1 MGNKASTFTEEQ
13 LEDLQDSTFFTRK
26 EILML
31 HKKFRDLDPQLVP
44 KTMLGDE
51 AREVKVPCE
60 RLLKMNEFRENP
72 FRERLLRVFS
82 EDGTGNLCFEDFL
95 YMMSVLSEGA
105 PRELKAKFAF
115 VIYDY
120 DGDGK
125 LGPQDIAMAAA
136 ALTQDQLTTDEIKVV
151 VEKVLDEGD
160 IDSDGYLSQAEFEHV
175 ISRAPEFVNAFH
187 VRV

>member
-1 MGNKASTFTEEQ
+1 MGNKTSTFSEEQ

-44 KTMLGDE
+44 KVMLGDD
-51 AREVKVPCE
+51 ARQIKVPRE
-60 RLLKMNEFRENP
+60 RLLQMNEFRENP
-72 FRERLLRVFS
+72 FKDRLLRVFS
-82 EDGTGNLCFEDFL
+82 DDGTGNLCFEDFL

-115 VIYDY
+115 TIYDY
-120 DGDGK
+120 DDDGK
-125 LGPQDIAMAAA
+125 LGSQDIARAAA
-136 ALTQDQLTTDEIKVV
+136 ALTKNQLTTEELKVV

-187 VRV
+187 VRA

>member
-1 MGNKASTFTEEQ
+1 MGNKTSTFAEEH
-13 LEDLQDSTFFTRK
+13 LEDLQDSTFFSRK

-44 KTMLGDE
+44 KTMHGEE
-51 AREVKVPCE
+51 ARQIKMPHE
-60 RLLKMNEFRENP
+60 RLLKMGEFRENP
-72 FRERLLRVFS
+72 FKDRLLRVFS
-82 EDGTGNLCFEDFL
+82 DDGTGDLCFEDFL
-95 YMMSVLSEGA
+95 YMMSVLSEAA

-115 VIYDY
+115 AIYDY
-120 DGDGK
+120 DDDGK

-136 ALTQDQLTTDEIKVV
+136 ALTQNQLTSDELKVV

-187 VRV
+187 VRA